1 MAVVSPSMSSILR
14 SSVKYNLRACLAI
27 SERLTKPFSFIV
39 WSICLTIES
48 GMDRLMIAIY
58 FAA

>member
-14 SSVKYNLRACLAI
+14 SSVKYNLRACRAI
-27 SERLTKPFSFIV
+27 SERLTKPFSFMA

-48 GMDRLMIAIY
+48 GMDRLMIAI
-58 FAA
+58 